1 MIIKKIYCVHLIF
14 VLLSVAG
21 FSCKKKEVKSTT
33 AIIAG
38 DDNSTTFLVTN
49 TAASANAAVGTETSK
64 SIDMNGD
71 GAADLIIF
79 SRNRLASGVKVRTEC
94 FIRPVAPHELGSL
107 ADAPDNRMFP
117 PMLEKGAL
125 ITDNLQQYSGKD
137 AVCAS
142 SVSDSVLL
150 QTIQVKEGLGKSNK
164 YIPIK
169 IKQGEW
175 SRMGWIKVSVDT
187 NYFGLTFHS
196 GAIVK

>member
-1 MIIKKIYCVHLIF
+1 MKKLNYAT
-14 VLLSVAG
+14 VLFAFLSLVF
-21 FSCKKKEVKSTT
+21 FSCKKKDVKSTT

-49 TAASANAAVGTETSK
+49 ASTSASASVGSETSK

-71 GAADLIIF
+71 GTADLIIF
-79 SRNRLASGVKVRTEC
+79 SRNRLLSGVKKRTEC
-94 FIRPVAPHELGSL
+94 FMRPIAPHELGYL

-137 AVCAS
+137 AVFAS
-142 SVSDSVLL
+142 SVSDTVLL
-150 QTIQVKEGLGKSNK
+150 QTIQVMESLGKNNK

-175 SRMGWIKVSVDT
+175 SRMGWVKVSVDT
-187 NYFGLTFHS
+187 NYYGITFHA